1 MEKKQLDTEEVKT
14 MALIY
19 MLFIKSIRGDLTVTD
34 IMNCAAVGVDFNYM
48 DLFCESG
55 TLLHIV
61 CGLPYTKPEIVQALI
76 SAGADVNLKNQFFEQ
91 TPLHCAVRSGSLP
104 VIKELIKAGADI
116 NARDVNKDTPLTY
129 IAETNDIENMKYMI
143 RKGADI
149 SLKNHEG
156 KTPLD
161 IFRKVQSE
169 NIDWLEKAWE
179 ESVTK
184 QKSKTTDN
192 KK

>member
-1 MEKKQLDTEEVKT
+1 M
-14 MALIY
+14 
-19 MLFIKSIRGDLTVTD
+19 
-34 IMNCAAVGVDFNYM
+34 
-48 DLFCESG
+48 
-55 TLLHIV
+55 
-61 CGLPYTKPEIVQALI
+61 
-76 SAGADVNLKNQFFEQ
+76 
-91 TPLHCAVRSGSLP
+91 RSGSLP

-129 IAETNDIENMKYMI
+129 IAETNNIESMEYMI
-143 RKGADI
+143 RKGADM

-179 ESVTK
+179 ESVIK
-184 QKSKTTDN
+184 QKKLN
-192 KK
+192 GR

>member
-1 MEKKQLDTEEVKT
+1 MKKKQLDLEEVKT

-19 MLFIKSIRGDLTVTD
+19 MLFIKSIRGDLAVTD
-34 IMNCAAVGVDFNYM
+34 ITDCAAVGMDFNYTEF
-48 DLFCESG
+48 FCESG

-91 TPLHCAVRSGSLP
+91 TPLHCAARSGSLL

-179 ESVTK
+179 ESIIK
-184 QKSKTTDN
+184 QKKLN
-192 KK
+192 GR